1 MDRKVIQVEPTDNY
15 FSINWQI
22 GIRCNYDCMYCPPSS
37 HDNTSKHHSLE
48 KLQQAWLSIYEKT
61 HHRNLP
67 YKIAFT
73 GGELTTNKNFL
84 PFVNWLR
91 TNYNKDIFKLL
102 LTTNGSATYKY
113 YSKLF
118 EVLDNIS
125 FSIHSEFFDEK
136 KFFDLVVKLKK
147 AISNDKFIRV
157 EIMNEY
163 WNQERIPKYIEL
175 LNANEISYSL
185 NKITYKYQTRTYPIM
200 QGKLNLDI

>member
-1 MDRKVIQVEPTDNY
+1 M
-15 FSINWQI
+15 
-22 GIRCNYDCMYCPPSS
+22 
-37 HDNTSKHHSLE
+37 
-48 KLQQAWLSIYEKT
+48 
-61 HHRNLP
+61 P